1 MSIVLTTKEN
11 KEFPLSFEQIKN
23 FKLITSM
30 LGIDGSDENTTYE
43 ISEDLK
49 IPIDVSYDT
58 MKKIMQF
65 VDFELE
71 NVDKHIH
78 EKLLF
83 YNEYFVCSDTVL
95 FELMNSTDYLQYEEL
110 LDKAC
115 EKLSDDILKCD
126 SVDDVKLKFKITKE
140 FTQEEE
146 QDIINSI
153 M

>member
-30 LGIDGSDENTTYE
+30 LGIDDSDENTTYE

-126 SVDDVKLKFKITKE
+126 SVNDVKLKFKITKE
-140 FTQEEE
+140 FTPEEE

>member
-30 LGIDGSDENTTYE
+30 LGIDDSDENTTYE

-126 SVDDVKLKFKITKE
+126 SVNDVKLKFKITKE
-140 FTQEEE
+140 FTAEEE

>member
-11 KEFPLSFEQIKN
+11 KEFPLSFQQIKN

-30 LGIDGSDENTTYE
+30 LGIDDSDENTTYE

-126 SVDDVKLKFKITKE
+126 SVNDVKLKFKITKE
-140 FTQEEE
+140 FTPEEE

>member
-1 MSIVLTTKEN
+1 MSIILTTKEK

-30 LGIDGSDENTTYE
+30 LGIDNNEENTTYE
-43 ISEDLK
+43 ISEDLI
-49 IPIDVSYDT
+49 IPINVSYDI

-71 NVDKHIH
+71 NGDNHIH
-78 EKLLF
+78 DKLLF
-83 YNEYFVCSDTVL
+83 YNEYFVCSDIVL
-95 FELMNSTDYLQYEEL
+95 FELLNSTDYLGYEEL

-126 SVDDVKLKFKITKE
+126 SVNDVKLKFKITKE
-140 FTQEEE
+140 FTPEEE
-146 QDIINSI
+146 EDIINSI

>member
-1 MSIVLTTKEN
+1 
-11 KEFPLSFEQIKN
+11 
-23 FKLITSM
+23 
-30 LGIDGSDENTTYE
+30 
-43 ISEDLK
+43 
-49 IPIDVSYDT
+49 

-126 SVDDVKLKFKITKE
+126 SVNDVKLKFKITKE
-140 FTQEEE
+140 FTPEEE
-146 QDIINSI
+146 LDIINSI

>member
-30 LGIDGSDENTTYE
+30 LGIDDSDENTTYE

-126 SVDDVKLKFKITKE
+126 SVNDVKLKFKITKE
-140 FTQEEE
+140 FTPEEE
-146 QDIINSI
+146 LDIINSI

>member
-30 LGIDGSDENTTYE
+30 LGIDDSDENTTYE
-43 ISEDLK
+43 ISENLK

-110 LDKAC
+110 LDRAC
-115 EKLSDDILKCD
+115 EKLSDDILKCE
-126 SVDDVKLKFKITKE
+126 SVNDVKLKFKITKE
-140 FTQEEE
+140 FTPEEE

>member
-11 KEFPLSFEQIKN
+11 REFPLSFQQIKN

-30 LGIDGSDENTTYE
+30 LEIDDSDENAIYE

-65 VDFELE
+65 VNFELE
-71 NVDKHIH
+71 NADKHIH

-83 YNEYFVCSDTVL
+83 YNEYFVCSDTIL
-95 FELMNSTDYLQYEEL
+95 FELMNAVDYLQYEEL

-126 SVDDVKLKFKITKE
+126 SVNDVKLKFKITKE
-140 FTQEEE
+140 FTPEEE
-146 QDIINSI
+146 QDILNSI

>member
-11 KEFPLSFEQIKN
+11 KEFPLSFQQIKN

-30 LGIDGSDENTTYE
+30 LGIDDSDENTTYE

-126 SVDDVKLKFKITKE
+126 SVNDVKLKFKITKE
-140 FTQEEE
+140 FTPEEE
-146 QDIINSI
+146 LDIINSI

>member
-30 LGIDGSDENTTYE
+30 LGIDDSDENTTYE

-126 SVDDVKLKFKITKE
+126 SVNDVKLKFKITKE
-140 FTQEEE
+140 FTPQEEE
-146 QDIINSI
+146 DIINSI